1 MTDLMAEIEDEWLH
15 QSRRSWDTQDCGIA
29 ANLLDRIKTELSEKD
44 ARIAELE
51 AALKIYAEARC
62 SGMIC
67 AFDDGEAARAAL
79 GEKE

>member
-1 MTDLMAEIEDEWLH
+1 MSLYDDEIYADLVEAKLFWEKKVSEMTLSLH
-15 QSRRSWDTQDCGIA
+15 
-29 ANLLDRIKTELSEKD
+29 EKD